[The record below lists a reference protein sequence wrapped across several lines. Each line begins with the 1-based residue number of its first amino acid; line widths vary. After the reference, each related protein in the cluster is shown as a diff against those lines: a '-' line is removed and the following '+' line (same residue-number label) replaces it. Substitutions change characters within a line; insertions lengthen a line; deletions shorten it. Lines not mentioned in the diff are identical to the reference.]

1 MVIVT
6 VESGE
11 VKPHALF
18 QAMEYHCREAL
29 ACSKFDLGGAGGE
42 KLEPGNGCFV
52 LCDKD
57 LYGIQ
62 NFLAARPVSPWQG
75 LNAKIQ
81 QNQFDTS
88 CSEIKNV

>member
-6 VESGE
+6 VEFGE

-29 ACSKFDLGGAGGE
+29 ACSNLGGAGGE

-62 NFLAARPVSPWQG
+62 NFLAARPVSPLAGAQCK
-75 LNAKIQ
+75 NTAKSI
-81 QNQFDTS
+81 
-88 CSEIKNV
+88 

>member
-1 MVIVT
+1 M
-6 VESGE
+6 EFGE

-52 LCDKD
+52 LFCA
-57 LYGIQ
+57 L
-62 NFLAARPVSPWQG
+62 
-75 LNAKIQ
+75 
-81 QNQFDTS
+81 
-88 CSEIKNV
+88 